1 MKFPSFFDQIPS
13 INVYDPLAAFLGSSE
28 EGLLEYKYED
38 AVKLAGHSCPTVA
51 SAYWMTALAFKS
63 IYADALPIRGGV
75 RVEFLET
82 RSSGVTGVIA
92 NIVQMITGAAGP
104 DGFKGLSGI
113 FFRNDLMSFGVSGV
127 SQLRFIQ
134 RESLI
139 NVDVSVDLSKIT
151 IQRDLTMLMQKCLG
165 GDSSEE
171 ENQLF
176 GRMWQE
182 RVRRLLLE
190 HAEDPDVF
198 KLIHRR

>member
-1 MKFPSFFDQIPS
+1 
-13 INVYDPLAAFLGSSE
+13 
-28 EGLLEYKYED
+28 
-38 AVKLAGHSCPTVA
+38 
-51 SAYWMTALAFKS
+51 
-63 IYADALPIRGGV
+63 
-75 RVEFLET
+75 
-82 RSSGVTGVIA
+82 
-92 NIVQMITGAAGP
+92 
-104 DGFKGLSGI
+104 
-113 FFRNDLMSFGVSGV
+113 MSFGVSGV

-151 IQRDLTMLMQKCLG
+151 IQRDLKMLMQKCLG

-190 HAEDPDVF
+190 HGEDPDVF